1 MRQPR
6 FRRALALASAVA
18 FATALPRAGRAQT
31 GLAQEGALF
40 LLLPVGARSVGLG
53 QAVVADRSGSELVWW
68 NPAAIGAATRREAA
82 IHHSQSVA
90 GTGDAVTILVPS
102 SLLGVLA
109 LSVNIF
115 DYGEQQ
121 AQPTDPTD
129 PSGDGAGTII
139 PRSFVYA
146 ATYATPLGSYVTAG
160 ITYKLVQFRIDCTGP
175 CPSDVSFSAT
185 TSALDLGAQFTVK
198 RSIPLVI
205 GIAARNVVG
214 IKLQVND
221 SPQADKIPRRLQI
234 GMQYR
239 VDVPPKF
246 APETAVRVAFDVADK
261 ATLGDPVPRFGAD
274 VAFRERFHL
283 RAGYA
288 FEASG
293 SEAGGPSI
301 GLGITAGNLVFDFAR
316 VLAGLSAD
324 AGRAPTYLSL
334 RYLF

>member
-1 MRQPR
+1 MVSAI
-6 FRRALALASAVA
+6 ALAMV
-18 FATALPRAGRAQT
+18 LPEVSRAQT

-68 NPAAIGAATRREAA
+68 NPSAIGAATRREAA

-90 GTGDAVTILVPS
+90 GTGDAVTIVVPS

-115 DYGEQQ
+115 DYGEQE
-121 AQPTDPTD
+121 AQPTEGGGEGT
-129 PSGDGAGTII
+129 GTII

-146 ATYATPLGSYVTAG
+146 ATYATPLGSFVTAG

-185 TSALDLGAQFTVK
+185 TSALDLGAQFTIK
-198 RSIPLVI
+198 RSFPLVI
-205 GIAARNVVG
+205 GVAARNVVG

-221 SPQADKIPRRLQI
+221 GPQADKIPKRLQV

-239 VDVPPKF
+239 LDVPQRI
-246 APETAVRVAFDVADK
+246 APETAVRLAFDVADEV
-261 ATLGDPVPRFGAD
+261 TLNDPVPRFGAD
-274 VAFRERFHL
+274 IAFRDRFHL
-283 RAGYA
+283 RGGYA
-288 FEASG
+288 FEASR

-301 GLGITAGNLVFDFAR
+301 GLGISAGNLVFDFAR

-324 AGRAPTYLSL
+324 AGKAPTYLSL

>member
-1 MRQPR
+1 MVM
-6 FRRALALASAVA
+6 AAADVA
-18 FATALPRAGRAQT
+18 HGQT

-53 QAVVADRSGSELVWW
+53 QAVVADRPGSESVWW

-90 GTGDAVTILVPS
+90 GTGDAVTIMVPS

-121 AQPTDPTD
+121 STTPTDLGE
-129 PSGDGAGTII
+129 SGTGTII

-146 ATYATPLGSYVTAG
+146 ATYATSLGSYVTAG

-175 CPSDVSFSAT
+175 CPEIAFSAT
-185 TSALDLGAQFTVK
+185 TSALDLGAQFVIK

-205 GIAARNVVG
+205 GVAARNVVG
-214 IKLQVND
+214 LKLQVND
-221 SPQADKIPRRLQI
+221 SPQSDPIPRRLQV
-234 GMQYR
+234 GAQYR
-239 VDVPPKF
+239 IDLPEKL
-246 APETAVRVAFDVADK
+246 APETAVRLAIDVADGIEVGNP
-261 ATLGDPVPRFGAD
+261 APRFGAD
-274 VAFRERFHL
+274 IAFRERFHV
-283 RAGYA
+283 RGGYA
-288 FEASG
+288 VEASR

-301 GLGITAGNLVFDFAR
+301 GLGISTGNLVFDVAR
-316 VLAGLSAD
+316 VVSGLSAD
-324 AGRAPTYLSL
+324 AGKAPTYLSL

>member
-1 MRQPR
+1 
-6 FRRALALASAVA
+6 LVSAVGL
-18 FATALPRAGRAQT
+18 ATALPGVGRAQT

-68 NPAAIGAATRREAA
+68 NPSAIGAATRREAA

-90 GTGDAVTILVPS
+90 GTGDAVTIVVPS

-121 AQPTDPTD
+121 STDQTD
-129 PSGDGAGTII
+129 GNGEGAGTII

-160 ITYKLVQFRIDCTGP
+160 ITYKLIQFRIDCTGP
-175 CPSDVSFSAT
+175 CPDIAFSAT
-185 TSALDLGAQFTVK
+185 TSALDLGAQFTIK
-198 RSIPLVI
+198 RSFPLVI
-205 GIAARNVVG
+205 GVAARNVVG

-221 SPQADKIPRRLQI
+221 GPQADKIPRRLQV

-239 VDVPPKF
+239 LDVPPRI
-246 APETAVRVAFDVADK
+246 APETAVRVAFDVADEVS
-261 ATLGDPVPRFGAD
+261 LSDPVPRFGAD
-274 VAFRERFHL
+274 VAFRDRFHL

-288 FEASG
+288 FEASR

-324 AGRAPTYLSL
+324 AGKAPTYLSL

>member
-1 MRQPR
+1 MAS
-6 FRRALALASAVA
+6 ALAVA
-18 FATALPRAGRAQT
+18 MALPVAGRAQT
-31 GLAQEGALF
+31 GVAQEGALF

-68 NPAAIGAATRREAA
+68 NPSAIGAATRREAA

-90 GTGDAVTILVPS
+90 GTGDAVTIVVPS

-121 AQPTDPTD
+121 STDPND
-129 PSGDGAGTII
+129 PSGEGAGTII

-160 ITYKLVQFRIDCTGP
+160 ITYKLIQFRIDCTGP
-175 CPSDVSFSAT
+175 CPDISFSAT
-185 TSALDLGAQFTVK
+185 TSALDLGAQFTIK
-198 RSIPLVI
+198 RSFPLVI
-205 GIAARNVVG
+205 GVAARNVVG

-221 SPQADKIPRRLQI
+221 SPQADEIPRRLQV
-234 GMQYR
+234 GVQYR
-239 VDVPPKF
+239 IDVPPRL
-246 APETAVRVAFDVADK
+246 APETAVRLAFDVADEVR
-261 ATLGDPVPRFGAD
+261 LGDPVPRLGAD
-274 VAFRERFHL
+274 IAFRDRFHL

-288 FEASG
+288 FEASR
-293 SEAGGPSI
+293 SESGGPSI

-324 AGRAPTYLSL
+324 AGKAPTYLSL

>member
-1 MRQPR
+1 MLTM
-6 FRRALALASAVA
+6 ALAHDV
-18 FATALPRAGRAQT
+18 RAQT

-53 QAVVADRSGSELVWW
+53 QAVVADRGGSEAVWW
-68 NPAAIGAATRREAA
+68 NPAAIGAATKREAA

-90 GTGDAVTILVPS
+90 GTGDALTIIVPS

-121 AQPTDPTD
+121 SNPDPTL
-129 PSGDGAGTII
+129 PTEGGTIV

-146 ATYATPLGSYVTAG
+146 ATYATSLGSYVTAG
-160 ITYKLVQFRIDCTGP
+160 LTYKLIQFRIDCTGP
-175 CPSDVSFSAT
+175 CPDIAFAAT
-185 TSALDLGAQFTVK
+185 TSALDLGAQFMISKSV
-198 RSIPLVI
+198 PLVI
-205 GIAARNVVG
+205 GVAARNLVG
-214 IKLQVND
+214 LKLQVND
-221 SPQADKIPRRLQI
+221 SQQSDELPKRLQV
-234 GMQYR
+234 GVQYR
-239 VDVPPKF
+239 VDLPPRL
-246 APETAVRVAFDVADK
+246 APETAIRFAVDVADEVRV
-261 ATLGDPVPRFGAD
+261 GDPAPRVGAD
-274 VAFRERFHL
+274 IAFRERFHF

-288 FEASG
+288 FEASR

-301 GLGITAGNLVFDFAR
+301 GLGLTAGNLVFDVAR
-316 VLAGLSAD
+316 IMSGLSAD

>member
-1 MRQPR
+1 M
-6 FRRALALASAVA
+6 SAVA
-18 FATALPRAGRAQT
+18 LTTVLPGVGRAQT

-68 NPAAIGAATRREAA
+68 NPSAIGTATRREAA

-90 GTGDAVTILVPS
+90 GTGDAVTIVVPS

-121 AQPTDPTD
+121 SSTDQTD
-129 PSGDGAGTII
+129 SNGDGTGTII

-160 ITYKLVQFRIDCTGP
+160 ITYKLIQFRIDCTGP
-175 CPSDVSFSAT
+175 CPDISFSAT
-185 TSALDLGAQFTVK
+185 TSALDLGAQFTIK
-198 RSIPLVI
+198 KSIPLII
-205 GIAARNVVG
+205 GVAARNVVG

-221 SPQADKIPRRLQI
+221 SPQADKIPKRLQV

-239 VDVPPKF
+239 IDVPPKI
-246 APETAVRVAFDVADK
+246 APETAVRLAFDVADEI
-261 ATLGDPVPRFGAD
+261 TLSDPVPRFGAD
-274 VAFRERFHL
+274 VAFRDRFHL

-288 FEASG
+288 FEASRA
-293 SEAGGPSI
+293 EAGGPSI

-324 AGRAPTYLSL
+324 AGKAPTYLSL

>member
-1 MRQPR
+1 MTMM
-6 FRRALALASAVA
+6 A
-18 FATALPRAGRAQT
+18 FARDVRAQA
-31 GLAQEGALF
+31 GLAEEGALF

-53 QAVVADRSGSELVWW
+53 QAVVADRGGSEAVWW
-68 NPAAIGAATRREAA
+68 NPAAIGASTKREAA

-90 GTGDAVTILVPS
+90 GTGDAVTIIVPS

-121 AQPTDPTD
+121 SSPDPTL
-129 PSGDGAGTII
+129 PTEAGTIV

-160 ITYKLVQFRIDCTGP
+160 LTYKLIQFRIDCTGP
-175 CPSDVSFSAT
+175 CPDIAFAAT
-185 TSALDLGAQFTVK
+185 TSALDVGSQFMISKSV
-198 RSIPLVI
+198 PLVI
-205 GIAARNVVG
+205 GVSARNLVG

-221 SPQADKIPRRLQI
+221 NQQSDPLPKRLQV
-234 GMQYR
+234 GVQYR
-239 VDVPPKF
+239 VDLPATL
-246 APETAVRVAFDVADK
+246 APETAIRLAVDVADEVRI
-261 ATLGDPVPRFGAD
+261 GDPAPRLGAD
-274 VAFRERFHL
+274 IAFRDRFHF

-288 FEASG
+288 FEASR

-301 GLGITAGNLVFDFAR
+301 GIGLSVGNLVFDVAR
-316 VLAGLSAD
+316 VMSGLSAD
-324 AGRAPTYLSL
+324 AGKAPTYLSL

>member
-1 MRQPR
+1 MV
-6 FRRALALASAVA
+6 SAVGL
-18 FATALPRAGRAQT
+18 ATALPGVGRAQT

-68 NPAAIGAATRREAA
+68 NPSAIGAATRREAA

-90 GTGDAVTILVPS
+90 GTGDAVTIVVPS

-121 AQPTDPTD
+121 STDQTD
-129 PSGDGAGTII
+129 GNGEGAGTII

-160 ITYKLVQFRIDCTGP
+160 ITYKLIQFRIDCTGP
-175 CPSDVSFSAT
+175 CPDIAFSAT
-185 TSALDLGAQFTVK
+185 TSALDLGAQFTIK
-198 RSIPLVI
+198 RSFPLVI
-205 GIAARNVVG
+205 GVAARNVVG

-221 SPQADKIPRRLQI
+221 GPQADKIPRRLQV

-239 VDVPPKF
+239 LDVPPRI
-246 APETAVRVAFDVADK
+246 APETAVRVAFDVADEVS
-261 ATLGDPVPRFGAD
+261 LSDPVPRFGAD
-274 VAFRERFHL
+274 VAFRDRFHL

-288 FEASG
+288 FEASR

-324 AGRAPTYLSL
+324 AGKAPTYLSL